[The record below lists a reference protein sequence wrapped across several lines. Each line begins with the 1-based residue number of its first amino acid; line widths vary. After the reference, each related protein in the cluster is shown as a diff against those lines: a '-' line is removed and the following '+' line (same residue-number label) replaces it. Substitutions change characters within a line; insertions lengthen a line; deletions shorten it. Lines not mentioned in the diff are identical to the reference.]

1 MINSFARSILAA
13 ALRCL
18 IGLTAC
24 RFRLQNKAS
33 MMAEAGLEKTQDLM
47 GNTHLVAKSAAESG
61 AILNDSALADNYL
74 AEVVAA
80 WSTLTEITRQAIL
93 NLVHDARR
101 TNV

>member
-1 MINSFARSILAA
+1 MPDRAD
-13 ALRCL
+13 
-18 IGLTAC
+18 
-24 RFRLQNKAS
+24 RLPISSAKQGKYDGRGGTRKN
-33 MMAEAGLEKTQDLM
+33 QDLM
-47 GNTHLVAKSAAESG
+47 GNTHLVSKSAAESG

-80 WSTLTEITRQAIL
+80 WSTLPEITRQAIL